1 MLLLRHYK
9 NIFLEHIITKIAFF
23 IFLTVLSLQLTVLS
37 AEQVARRLSS
47 KGLKHMSVTKS
58 EKKIKV
64 NNMMG
69 SQNDNK
75 NYENRNIQMVYMV
88 NILKIKQ

>member
-1 MLLLRHYK
+1 
-9 NIFLEHIITKIAFF
+9 
-23 IFLTVLSLQLTVLS
+23 
-37 AEQVARRLSS
+37 
-47 KGLKHMSVTKS
+47 MSVTKS